1 MAKARP
7 VVIHGGTLIDA
18 ASDRD
23 GEFDLLIEEGKV
35 KAIEKPGVLKE
46 HADAERIDANK
57 QWVMPGCID
66 LHVHLRE
73 PGEEWKETVQTGA
86 EAAALGAAA
95 GAAPL
100 KFCTRVSSAV
110 SSAAV
115 SLSKPAAFL
124 CSALSVCVKLLA
136 RALVRAKQRQRK
148 SVAAD
153 LMR

>member
-1 MAKARP
+1 MFVAFIIYLHPDLAISKRKIVRPFQPSKLFISRLVKISGRSVFWPILSSVNKAP
-7 VVIHGGTLIDA
+7 THEGVGLA
-18 ASDRD
+18 A
-23 GEFDLLIEEGKV
+23 F
-35 KAIEKPGVLKE
+35 
-46 HADAERIDANK
+46 
-57 QWVMPGCID
+57 
-66 LHVHLRE
+66 
-73 PGEEWKETVQTGA
+73 GA
-86 EAAALGAAA
+86 EAVALGAAA

-100 KFCTRVSSAV
+100 KFCTRVSSAA

-153 LMR
+153 LMK